1 MIAGTLCFLSV
12 SEFILAVFIDI
23 KWKLLR
29 FLTASTKRKLSSK
42 KKLQTKAKNFEIE
55 LLWGREMLFICLQFD
70 STPQTYRETK
80 YIF

>member
-12 SEFILAVFIDI
+12 RGFILAFFIDI

-29 FLTASTKRKLSSK
+29 FLTASTNRKLCSK

-55 LLWGREMLFICLQFD
+55 LLWGRGMLFICLQFD